1 MVPALSRGQD
11 PPPLQNHP
19 SPSGTDLHSD
29 SGVLILWGQS
39 PPAVPLQDL
48 LSPQRQLGEQRG
60 LSEGGAAWLVPPV
73 ALQAG
78 CTGSY
83 LPSAPLVPLQT
94 LRAPW
99 QRGALGKPGS
109 SQTGKGVL
117 S

>member
-60 LSEGGAAWLVPPV
+60 LSEGGAAWLVARCGLAGWVHWLLP
-73 ALQAG
+73 AL
-78 CTGSY
+78 CPFGS
-83 LPSAPLVPLQT
+83 PANSESAL
-94 LRAPW
+94 AE
-99 QRGALGKPGS
+99 GS
-109 SQTGKGVL
+109 VG
-117 S
+117 